1 MTTFTRNTFL
11 KGSGALVV
19 AFGMP
24 LGVAATAAA
33 RGSADVPFPNVD
45 PSQLDSWLA
54 IAADGKV
61 TIFTGRN
68 DSGQHKQTAMAQ
80 IVAEEL
86 DVPFESIA
94 VLMGD
99 TAMTANQGGSTSSDG
114 LLNGAK
120 PLRHAAAEARRVLL
134 NLAAEKLGT
143 PATQL
148 KVVDG
153 VVSVA
158 ADASKKSTYAEL
170 IGNKRLNTKVQVV
183 GSGATLDVQGLAP
196 LKEPSTYKVIGRSI
210 PSVTIPKKVTAT
222 WPRVHN
228 VRVPGMVHAR
238 LVMPPSVGA
247 HLVSVKGFPRKLPG
261 ILKVVAQGDF
271 LAVVAETEWAAIQGA
286 ATLQAKWSESPQ
298 LSSSGDVFHYLR
310 TSSVVREVP
319 LGGANVGSVD
329 AGFTKAT
336 KTIQADYDFPV
347 QMHGMIGPSCSVA
360 DVSGGKCTVWAGT
373 QAPFQTRQAVAAML
387 NMPEE
392 SVRVMSLETSGAY
405 GRLGVD
411 DSSQAAAFLSQQ
423 VGKPVRVQWM
433 RQQEH
438 AWSPQYPPSTFSFR
452 AGIDAGGNVVA
463 WDQTEWTWNTVAP
476 ELPLLLSQRAPLVA
490 AAPNFFRPLGGGDVG
505 AYAFETMRAT
515 GRGVT
520 PQFRTTPMRSP
531 GRAQINFA
539 GEQFL
544 DEVAATVGA
553 DPIALRA
560 KYLADNSDPYTR
572 QGTKA
577 RMAAVLEAARVAS
590 GWQTRPSPGPGAR
603 SNARVVSGRG
613 ISIVAS
619 QRSSYVAT
627 VAEVDVDR
635 VTGKVTVKRLVVAVD
650 AGQIVN
656 PVGIRSQIEGAS
668 IYATSRA
675 LKEQVAFDKAKIT
688 NKDWTTYPIL
698 RFMEVPK
705 VEITL
710 LDRPELMVNSGIG
723 EPPNTNVPAAIG
735 NAIYDATGVRIRSLP
750 FTRERVKTAL
760 KGAA

>member
-1 MTTFTRNTFL
+1 
-11 KGSGALVV
+11 
-19 AFGMP
+19 
-24 LGVAATAAA
+24 
-33 RGSADVPFPNVD
+33 
-45 PSQLDSWLA
+45 
-54 IAADGKV
+54 
-61 TIFTGRN
+61 
-68 DSGQHKQTAMAQ
+68 
-80 IVAEEL
+80 
-86 DVPFESIA
+86 
-94 VLMGD
+94 
-99 TAMTANQGGSTSSDG
+99 
-114 LLNGAK
+114 
-120 PLRHAAAEARRVLL
+120 
-134 NLAAEKLGT
+134 
-143 PATQL
+143 
-148 KVVDG
+148 
-153 VVSVA
+153 
-158 ADASKKSTYAEL
+158 
-170 IGNKRLNTKVQVV
+170 
-183 GSGATLDVQGLAP
+183 
-196 LKEPSTYKVIGRSI
+196 
-210 PSVTIPKKVTAT
+210 
-222 WPRVHN
+222 
-228 VRVPGMVHAR
+228 
-238 LVMPPSVGA
+238 
-247 HLVSVKGFPRKLPG
+247 
-261 ILKVVAQGDF
+261 
-271 LAVVAETEWAAIQGA
+271 
-286 ATLQAKWSESPQ
+286 
-298 LSSSGDVFHYLR
+298 
-310 TSSVVREVP
+310 
-319 LGGANVGSVD
+319 
-329 AGFTKAT
+329 
-336 KTIQADYDFPV
+336 
-347 QMHGMIGPSCSVA
+347 
-360 DVSGGKCTVWAGT
+360 
-373 QAPFQTRQAVAAML
+373 
-387 NMPEE
+387 
-392 SVRVMSLETSGAY
+392 
-405 GRLGVD
+405 
-411 DSSQAAAFLSQQ
+411 
-423 VGKPVRVQWM
+423 
-433 RQQEH
+433 
-438 AWSPQYPPSTFSFR
+438 
-452 AGIDAGGNVVA
+452 
-463 WDQTEWTWNTVAP
+463 
-476 ELPLLLSQRAPLVA
+476 VA